1 MATNEDTIVMGNG
14 NGNARPNNNSV
25 PPRPQQ
31 QAKPGVPPRPAQ
43 PRPTFQPVQN
53 NDGQTWKRVAVGG
66 VAGIM
71 LGTVGAAAATT
82 AYYHFSGNGDDD
94 VIIPED
100 TTNVEDIN
108 VDIDIIAE
116 PTDTVGQH
124 TLSNGLQVAE
134 VDQSLS
140 FSEAFAA
147 ARAEVGPGG
156 VFEWHGGVYG
166 TYTADEWNNMST
178 AEHNQFAHLSQA
190 AINDAVAHHTYH
202 PVDVTH
208 NTHNTHNVV
217 DDDDDL
223 DDDGDV
229 TIIDDEDVEIVG
241 GDGDVAIDDDHDVIM
256 VDVDDDTSIDVDDP
270 LAGGITDG
278 GIDDGGFDDGLL
290 TDASLPGVDNDGIP
304 DYTNDATGDVLV

>member
-94 VIIPED
+94 VVIPED
-100 TTNVEDIN
+100 STDVGDVN
-108 VDIDIIAE
+108 VDIDIVAE

-140 FSEAFAA
+140 FGEAFAA

-166 TYTADEWNNMST
+166 TYTADEWNSMST
-178 AEHNQFAHLSQA
+178 AEHNQFAQLSQP

-208 NTHNTHNVV
+208 HVVHEGAEPPV
-217 DDDDDL
+217 DDDI
-223 DDDGDV
+223 
-229 TIIDDEDVEIVG
+229 TIIDDDDVEIVG

-256 VDVDDDTSIDVDDP
+256 VDVDDDTPIDVDP
-270 LAGGITDG
+270 LADG

-290 TDASLPGVDNDGIP
+290 TDASLPGVDSDGIP

>member
-94 VIIPED
+94 VVIPED

-256 VDVDDDTSIDVDDP
+256 VDVDDDTSIDVDP
-270 LAGGITDG
+270 LADG

-290 TDASLPGVDNDGIP
+290 TDASLPGVDSDGIP